1 MTNMKSPRIAYGEAL
16 VELGQ
21 KNERV
26 VVLDAD
32 LAHATQTAFFGDR
45 FKDRFFNMGI
55 AEQNMMGV
63 AAGLSL
69 SGFIPFASTFA
80 MFGAGRAFEQIRNTI
95 CYPNL
100 NVKIAVTHAGV
111 TVGEDGAS
119 HQAIEDISL
128 MRSVPNMTVIV
139 PCDAIETKKAVF
151 AAADVE
157 GPVYIRIARPVVP
170 IITKESSNFEIGK
183 AEVLKQG
190 KDISILATGL
200 MVVKALEAASVLGNM
215 GIDAAVINV
224 HTIKPLD
231 EELILKEAAM
241 TGKVIT
247 VEEHSILGGLGSA
260 VAEVLAE
267 QGKIKMKRIG
277 LNDTFGQSGDPEAL
291 LEHYGLSVQN
301 IIKTAEEMLK

>member
-200 MVVKALEAASVLGNM
+200 MAAKALEASVILGDM

>member
-21 KNERV
+21 KNERI

-32 LAHATQTAFFGDR
+32 LAHATQTALFGGR

-111 TVGEDGAS
+111 TAADQEVASMLRRSGRPVILCINKCDTVGE
-119 HQAIEDISL
+119 
-128 MRSVPNMTVIV
+128 P
-139 PCDAIETKKAVF
+139 P
-151 AAADVE
+151 VE
-157 GPVYIRIARPVVP
+157 FY
-170 IITKESSNFEIGK
+170 EFYNLEIGR
-183 AEVLKQG
+183 AHV
-190 KDISILATGL
+190 
-200 MVVKALEAASVLGNM
+200 
-215 GIDAAVINV
+215 
-224 HTIKPLD
+224 
-231 EELILKEAAM
+231 
-241 TGKVIT
+241 
-247 VEEHSILGGLGSA
+247 
-260 VAEVLAE
+260 
-267 QGKIKMKRIG
+267 
-277 LNDTFGQSGDPEAL
+277 
-291 LEHYGLSVQN
+291 
-301 IIKTAEEMLK
+301 